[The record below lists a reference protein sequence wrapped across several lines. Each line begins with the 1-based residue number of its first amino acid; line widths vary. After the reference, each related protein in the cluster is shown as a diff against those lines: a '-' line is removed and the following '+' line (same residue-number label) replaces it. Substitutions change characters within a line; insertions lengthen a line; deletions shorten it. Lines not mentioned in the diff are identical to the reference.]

1 MIWVKSFQ
9 FCYFLLQWKDPYNLN
24 YTPDVIPVVVR

>member
-24 YTPDVIPVVVR
+24 LSPYFAAVVVR